1 MQAFCIFI
9 VFKHHFANLN
19 KKKVGNFLYVV
30 KWRRLLRNA
39 SLSN

>member
-19 KKKVGNFLYVV
+19 KKIGNKIAFIIIIKNITL
-30 KWRRLLRNA
+30 RLEPT
-39 SLSN
+39 